1 MLIVTGSLAYDYI
14 MDYPDSFSDHILPDQ
29 IHNINLSFIVKTFD
43 KRRGGTAGNASYSLA
58 LLDTPHM
65 LFSTAGKD
73 FDEYKKYFED
83 MGINVKVK
91 TYKDTYTSTGF
102 AMTDKGNNQIWGFFL
117 GAGEFNDTLEL
128 KKVAASNA
136 VPKNRKGAASNA
148 VYEKDIVL
156 IGPQGAKGSMSFVK
170 QCIALDIPYLF
181 DPGFILTQV
190 NDEDLTRGV
199 KHASY
204 LIGNDY
210 EINLIKTRV
219 KGYEKLVKGKTIITT
234 LGAQGALIQ
243 KDGETIEIKTAKP
256 KEVIDPTGAGDA
268 WRSGFLAG
276 LMRGYDLQTCGQMGS
291 VASSYCIEKYG
302 TQEHTYT
309 KKDFQ
314 TRYRKNYGTLVNL

>member
-1 MLIVTGSLAYDYI
+1 
-14 MDYPDSFSDHILPDQ
+14 
-29 IHNINLSFIVKTFD
+29 
-43 KRRGGTAGNASYSLA
+43 
-58 LLDTPHM
+58 
-65 LFSTAGKD
+65 
-73 FDEYKKYFED
+73 

-102 AMTDKGNNQIWGFFL
+102 SMTDKGNNQIWGFFL

-128 KKVAASNA
+128 KKIVKKS
-136 VPKNRKGAASNA
+136 
-148 VYEKDIVL
+148 DLVL

-170 QCIALDIPYLF
+170 QCIALDIPYMF

-190 NDEDLTRGV
+190 SDDDLTRGV
-199 KHASY
+199 KHAAY

-219 KGYEKLVKGKTIITT
+219 KEYEKLIKRKTVITT

-291 VASSYCIEKYG
+291 VASSFCIEKYG